1 MTMTKQMFAADA
13 SGGSEQRGGHRQRAL
28 KAAKVVLSDWTM
40 IDCTLR
46 DLSDKGARLVFDG
59 PTSLPKEFRLTVV
72 AASTIRPVRL
82 LWQRGLSAG
91 VAFAGPEEAAP
102 HKT

>member
-1 MTMTKQMFAADA
+1 MSKQMFATDA
-13 SGGSEQRGGHRQRAL
+13 SGGSEQRGGHRQRSL
-28 KAAKVVLSDWTM
+28 KAAKVVLSDWTT

-46 DLSDKGARLVFDG
+46 DLSDKGARLVFPG
-59 PTSLPKEFRLTVV
+59 ATSLPEEFRLIIV
-72 AASTIRPVRL
+72 AAETVRPVRL

-102 HKT
+102 HKM

>member
-1 MTMTKQMFAADA
+1 MSKQVFAAAA
-13 SGGSEQRGGHRQRAL
+13 SGGSEQRAAHRQRAL
-28 KAAKVVLSDWTM
+28 KAAKVVLSDWTT

-46 DLSDKGARLVFDG
+46 DLSDEGARLVFAAA
-59 PTSLPKEFRLTVV
+59 TSLPEEFRLMIV
-72 AASTIRPVRL
+72 AAGTIRKVRL

-102 HKT
+102 PRM